1 MNKLKIDLIISEIN
15 KKLKKKI
22 LIKIYVFMLNKYII
36 FNPNI
41 NKFNYDLNKK

>member
-1 MNKLKIDLIISEIN
+1 MIYSKIFYYVMNTLKLDLLISEII

-36 FNPNI
+36 F
-41 NKFNYDLNKK
+41 

>member
-1 MNKLKIDLIISEIN
+1 MIYSKIFYYVMNTLKLDLLISEIN

-36 FNPNI
+36 F
-41 NKFNYDLNKK
+41 

>member
-1 MNKLKIDLIISEIN
+1 MIYSKKFYYVMNTLKLDLLISEIN

-36 FNPNI
+36 F
-41 NKFNYDLNKK
+41 